1 MIDEK
6 FLKSYLGVELTLSQ
20 KALLRLMNMKQYIIP
35 THRHFGKLRI
45 QDLQIEY
52 AKAMDIDFCIATPKG
67 LEFYKNGKFDRF
79 EKHKGCE

>member
-6 FLKSYLGVELTLSQ
+6 FLESYLGVELTLPQ
-20 KALLRLMNMKQYIIP
+20 KALLKLMNTKQYIIP
-35 THRHFGKLRI
+35 THRHFGRRGI
-45 QDLQIEY
+45 QDLQIEC
-52 AKAMDIDFCIATPKG
+52 AKAMDMDFCIATPKG